1 MQIISNN
8 TGIPPSSLPIYENL
22 FGFIECSL
30 PDFTPLSKTNKGKQI
45 DQEDDITEDLVSFF
59 EDKIES
65 LNLDENKTFKFTNQ
79 SKQGRNRTDIGVRLG
94 RKYLASNR
102 PLFCWIESKRL
113 PTPNAGKT
121 RDEREYVIVD
131 KTNKKFKGNGGI
143 QRFKEGKHASNL
155 PFSVIIGYIQ
165 SNDASYWLSQING
178 WITNLE
184 NEFPIIW
191 TANDCLQGQMSE
203 KCNRYVSLHER
214 ENNLG
219 QIVLQ
224 HFWVNI

>member
-30 PDFTPLSKTNKGKQI
+30 PDFTPLSKTNKGKQV
-45 DQEDDITEDLVSFF
+45 DEEDDITEDLVSFF
-59 EDKIES
+59 EDKIET

-79 SKQGRNRTDIGVRLG
+79 SKQGRNKTDIGVRLG

-102 PLFCWIESKRL
+102 PLCCWIEAKRL
-113 PTPNAGKT
+113 PTPDSGRT
-121 RDEREYVIVD
+121 RDEREYVFVD
-131 KTNKKFKGNGGI
+131 KTKNKFKGNGGI
-143 QRFKEGKHASNL
+143 QRFKEGKHASTL
-155 PFSVIIGYIQ
+155 PFSIMIGYIQ
-165 SNDASYWLSQING
+165 SDDASYWIEQING
-178 WITNLE
+178 WIINLV
-184 NEFPIIW
+184 NELPAFW
-191 TANDCLQGQMSE
+191 NTNDCLREQISD

-219 QIVLQ
+219 KIEIH
-224 HFWVNI
+224 HFWINV